1 MIGKKLSQLGQRGY
15 VYLLP
20 IFLMITVA
28 PSPLLL
34 LVLCALDLGCLSSLF
49 SPESQDSRLEIW
61 IWVGP
66 SPLSQ
71 ILDIQSVCSAVLQD
85 LSALSCLWATYLL
98 SR

>member
-1 MIGKKLSQLGQRGY
+1 M
-15 VYLLP
+15 V
-20 IFLMITVA
+20 TVA

-34 LVLCALDLGCLSSLF
+34 LVLCALDLGYLSSLF

-71 ILDIQSVCSAVLQD
+71 ILDVQSVCPAVLQD
-85 LSALSCLWATYLL
+85 LSALSRLWATFLL